1 MANSQSSNPR
11 RASKLGM
18 AWMDELLGRTLIL
31 VAHPDDECIAFGGLL
46 QRMREPLVVF
56 ATNGSPVDPYFW
68 KEHGSREAY
77 AALRRKEALAAM
89 NAVGVKDVIFLA
101 DLPGGE
107 TLVDQE
113 LFRNLWPAF
122 DLLAD
127 IIRRRMTTALLTLA
141 YEGGH
146 PDHDSCSF
154 LAAQLAKLTA
164 LPCWEAPLY
173 HRNVGDGATFQNFV
187 TPSGEEVDVQP
198 TAEEQERK
206 RQMCLAYRS
215 QGDFLGHFKLTPEI
229 VRPQI
234 AYDYTRAPHA
244 GKTNYEVWQWKMT
257 AAEVCAAFVDF
268 LRSAASQSAA
278 R

>member
-1 MANSQSSNPR
+1 MVW
-11 RASKLGM
+11 L
-18 AWMDELLGRTLIL
+18 DELFGRTLVL
-31 VAHPDDECIAFGGLL
+31 VAHPDDECIAFGALL

-56 ATNGSPVDPYFW
+56 ATNGSPADPYFW
-68 KEHGSREAY
+68 NKYGSREAY
-77 AALRRKEALAAM
+77 AGLRRREALASMKA
-89 NAVGVKDVIFLA
+89 AGVKDVIFLA

-107 TLVDQE
+107 ALVDQE

-127 IIRRRMTTALLTLA
+127 IVRRRMTTALLTLA

-154 LAAQLAKLTA
+154 LAAQLTKLAKV
-164 LPCWEAPLY
+164 PCWEAPLY
-173 HRNVGDGATFQNFV
+173 HRNADGSGTFQEFIAP
-187 TPSGEEVDVQP
+187 TGEELDALP
-198 TAEEQERK
+198 TTDEEQRK
-206 RQMCLAYRS
+206 REMCWAYRS
-215 QGDFLGHFKLTPEI
+215 QGDFLSRFKVSPEM

-234 AYDYTRAPHA
+234 AYDYTRPPHE

-257 AAEVCAAFVDF
+257 AQEVSAAFADF
-268 LRSAASQSAA
+268 LRSAAVQTAG

>member
-1 MANSQSSNPR
+1 
-11 RASKLGM
+11 M
-18 AWMDELLGRTLIL
+18 AWIDELLGRTLVL

-46 QRMREPLVVF
+46 QRVREPLVVF
-56 ATNGSPVDPYFW
+56 ATNGSPADPYFW
-68 KEHGSREAY
+68 GAHGSREAY
-77 AALRRKEALAAM
+77 AALRQREALASM
-89 NAVGVKDVIFLA
+89 NATGVKDVTFLA

-127 IIRRRMTTALLTLA
+127 IIRRRMTTAMLTLA

-173 HRNVGDGATFQNFV
+173 HRNEDGSGTFQEFL
-187 TPSGEEVDVQP
+187 TPSGEEVNLRP
-198 TAEEQERK
+198 TLEEVERK
-206 RQMCLAYRS
+206 RRMCLAYSS
-215 QGDFLGHFKLTPEI
+215 QGDFLSRFDVTKEM

-234 AYDYTRAPHA
+234 AYNYTRPPHA
-244 GKTNYEVWQWKMT
+244 GKTNYETWQWKMT
-257 AAEVCAAFVDF
+257 AAEVCAAFADF
-268 LRSAASQSAA
+268 LRSSAAQSAG